1 KIPIILIGPMGS
13 GKSTVA
19 EHLAGRLNID
29 FVDTDALFVQRYGVI
44 SHYFA
49 THGETKFRD
58 GEQAVIADAVVKD
71 NPSIVS
77 LGGGAMI
84 RPASRETIR
93 DRGYVFFPEPTEE
106 QALEPLG
113 AASGRPVLAGC
124 TAKHWSRLRP
134 ERPDY
139 FQLAAH
145 RVI

>member
-1 KIPIILIGPMGS
+1 MTDSKIPIILIGPMGS

-77 LGGGAMI
+77 LGEIGRASCRERLSRSIQGG
-84 RPASRETIR
+84 
-93 DRGYVFFPEPTEE
+93 GV
-106 QALEPLG
+106 
-113 AASGRPVLAGC
+113 
-124 TAKHWSRLRP
+124 W
-134 ERPDY
+134 
-139 FQLAAH
+139 
-145 RVI
+145 